1 MIHNSQHMNSISVSI
16 DDGWVV
22 KENVVYMQQKIV
34 CVYTHTHTYFKAED
48 ISFKKEENSV
58 IWDNMDKSR
67 GHYVMWNKTG
77 TEKQI

>member
-1 MIHNSQHMNSISVSI
+1 MRSERKCGIYTI
-16 DDGWVV
+16 
-22 KENVVYMQQKIV
+22 EY

-67 GHYVMWNKTG
+67 GHYVMWNKIRQAQKNKYSTISLIC
-77 TEKQI
+77 EI